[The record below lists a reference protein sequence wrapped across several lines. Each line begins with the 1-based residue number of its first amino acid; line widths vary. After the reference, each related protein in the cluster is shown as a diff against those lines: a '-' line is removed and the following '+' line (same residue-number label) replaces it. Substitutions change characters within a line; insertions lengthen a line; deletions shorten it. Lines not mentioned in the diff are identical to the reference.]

1 MSKGKRIR
9 IGGIT
14 TVALPLH
21 IPSKIIK
28 PQMTD
33 AEFDETSFESMSF
46 YSVLSNEIYTDGDS
60 DVFEYD
66 ADSYPNEYST
76 EHTF

>member
-21 IPSKIIK
+21 IPSKMRK
-28 PQMTD
+28 TQMTD

-46 YSVLSNEIYTDGDS
+46 YSVLSNEIDTDGDI
-60 DVFEYD
+60 DVFDYD
-66 ADSYPNEYST
+66 DDS
-76 EHTF
+76 